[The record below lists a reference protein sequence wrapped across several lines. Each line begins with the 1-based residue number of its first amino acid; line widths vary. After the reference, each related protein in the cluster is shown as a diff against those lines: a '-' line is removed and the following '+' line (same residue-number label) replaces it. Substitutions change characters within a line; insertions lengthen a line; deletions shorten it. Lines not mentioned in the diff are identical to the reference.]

1 MIEKGQT
8 ADSMFILIEGG
19 LDVTIPNDQGEQVVV
34 ATIWPGDC
42 VGEMSLLTGEP
53 RSANV
58 RAKINSTLLEITK
71 ENIAPIFEGNP
82 DLIDEISTLLE
93 RRKGIN
99 QELLNKTM
107 AAEEVEK
114 NIKAL
119 TKKILKFF
127 FNKG

>member
-1 MIEKGQT
+1 
-8 ADSMFILIEGG
+8 
-19 LDVTIPNDQGEQVVV
+19 VVV
-34 ATIWPGDC
+34 ASIWPGDC

-58 RAKINSTLLEITK
+58 RAKMNSTLLEITK
-71 ENIAPIFEGNP
+71 ANIAPIFESNP
-82 DLIDEISTLLE
+82 DLIEEISTVIE
-93 RRKGIN
+93 RRTGHNKN
-99 QELLNKTM
+99 LLNG
-107 AAEEVEK
+107 AAEVEEVEK